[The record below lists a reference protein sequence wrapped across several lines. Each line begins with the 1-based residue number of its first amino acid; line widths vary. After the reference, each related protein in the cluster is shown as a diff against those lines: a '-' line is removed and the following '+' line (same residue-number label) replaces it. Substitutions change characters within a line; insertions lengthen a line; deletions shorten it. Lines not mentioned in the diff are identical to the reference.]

1 MGNKSLLV
9 SVLLVSVIA
18 AVAAILVTAS
28 WEFSHERIEENQR
41 AKLIENLASVLDAEI
56 LEQDLAPVQLQ
67 VTDPELL
74 GSEDPIDVFV
84 PVDGTRPLAAV
95 FASIAPDGYNAPIEL
110 LIGISIATGR
120 ISGVRVIDHR
130 ETPGL
135 GDLIE
140 IRKSPWIRQFDGT
153 SLDDP
158 PGSGWAVTQEGGR
171 FDALTGATVTPR
183 AVIGA
188 VHRTLLYFQINR
200 DELLQRAQTEA
211 EQRDP

>member
-1 MGNKSLLV
+1 VSNRSLLV

-18 AVAAILVTAS
+18 AFAAILVTAS

-41 AKLIENLASVLDAEI
+41 AKLIENLASVLDDEI
-56 LEQDLAPVQLQ
+56 LQKDLEPVQIQ
-67 VTDPELL
+67 VTDPDLL

-84 PVDGTRPLAAV
+84 PVDGTRPLAVV
-95 FASIAPDGYNAPIEL
+95 FASVAPDGYNAPIEL
-110 LIGISIATGR
+110 LIGITVATGR

-140 IRKSPWIRQFDGT
+140 LRKSSWILQFDGT
-153 SLDDP
+153 SLEDP
-158 PGSGWAVTQEGGR
+158 PDSGWAVRQEGGR

-188 VHRTLLYFQINR
+188 IHGTLLYFQTNR
-200 DELLQRAQTEA
+200 DELLRQAETEA
-211 EQRDP
+211 LRRDQ